1 MSGDLFIQ
9 FAREP
14 VPGAV
19 KTRLVPAVTPEQAC
33 EIHTDLVRHTTRL
46 LVTAGLAEVRL
57 DVTGDPGHP
66 LFRQCLAL
74 GVAGVRMQSGADIGE
89 RMLNALRHG
98 LGSHERVV
106 LVGSDCPQFDQEY
119 LGAALAAL
127 ETRDVV
133 VGPARDGGYVLIGVR
148 CADPRWF
155 EGVAWGTDRVYRQT
169 VTRLDASGANWQA
182 LPPLADVDRPED
194 LASWWAL
201 PRQR

>member
-1 MSGDLFIQ
+1 MPGNLFIQ

-33 EIHTDLVRHTTRL
+33 EIHTDLVRHTARV

-57 DVTGDPGHP
+57 DVSGDPGHP
-66 LFRQCLAL
+66 VFRECLAL
-74 GVAGVRMQSGADIGE
+74 GVDGVRAQSGADLGE
-89 RMLNALRHG
+89 RMLNALHHG
-98 LGSHERVV
+98 LAAHERVV
-106 LVGSDCPQFDQEY
+106 LVGSDCPQLDREY

-127 ETRDVV
+127 ETCDVV

-148 CADPRWF
+148 CADSRWF
-155 EGVAWGTDRVYRQT
+155 EGVTWGTDRVYRQT
-169 VTRLDASGANWQA
+169 ATRLDASGATWQA
-182 LPPLADVDRPED
+182 LAPLADVDRPED